1 MLMKKKKTMKFSA
14 IPDEVGILSMCRL
27 LELGIDRK
35 NLYRMRSSTIIIVE
49 IAAIV

>member
-1 MLMKKKKTMKFSA
+1 MKKTKTMKLSA
-14 IPDEVGILSMCRL
+14 IPDEVGILFVCKL
-27 LELGIDRK
+27 LELGTDRK